1 MSMQNQI
8 LSEIPSALKQLAK
21 LVVRGFYDIE
31 YSLIVDMLV
40 RYHCMRE
47 DDLCDLL
54 KFDKKVLRGKLA
66 TLKSDK
72 FLVVKLKIETGE
84 DGKAA
89 KMNCWFINYRIFVN
103 IVKYKLDHMRKK
115 METEERDATSRS
127 SFKCSACDKQ
137 FTDLEADQLF
147 DPMTQEFKC
156 TFCGA
161 SVEEDEA
168 AMPKKDSRL
177 LLAKFNDQMEKLYD
191 LLRMVEDYK
200 WVTNLL
206 MRSTHGYSQL
216 CEFIFRLSPDLLEPD
231 PVDFMSNEAGEK
243 KMVTE
248 GGTGPG
254 GEKGSWSG
262 EATRAGGGFRMESQ
276 QVKISFGEEESQGRE
291 AKELPSWMTEST
303 VGGEAVAAAP
313 GAGSLGPSM
322 GLVTEAEADT
332 EAAPDDEITNLLL
345 RHERTN
351 KDKGL
356 GPLIPGE
363 DSDSDNRSDDSE
375 AEMPGDDEAALLA
388 ATFANTERGEE
399 EEAVEVME
407 DDSDENDDIPTISVG
422 GEEYDI
428 TDVTP
433 DVIAKMT
440 SDEMDKY
447 NQLYQD
453 FYKDMY

>member
-1 MSMQNQI
+1 MQNQI

-200 WVTNLL
+200 WVLNLYITL
-206 MRSTHGYSQL
+206 NVRT
-216 CEFIFRLSPDLLEPD
+216 
-231 PVDFMSNEAGEK
+231 
-243 KMVTE
+243 
-248 GGTGPG
+248 GT
-254 GEKGSWSG
+254 
-262 EATRAGGGFRMESQ
+262 
-276 QVKISFGEEESQGRE
+276 
-291 AKELPSWMTEST
+291 
-303 VGGEAVAAAP
+303 
-313 GAGSLGPSM
+313 
-322 GLVTEAEADT
+322 
-332 EAAPDDEITNLLL
+332 
-345 RHERTN
+345 
-351 KDKGL
+351 
-356 GPLIPGE
+356 
-363 DSDSDNRSDDSE
+363 
-375 AEMPGDDEAALLA
+375 
-388 ATFANTERGEE
+388 
-399 EEAVEVME
+399 
-407 DDSDENDDIPTISVG
+407 
-422 GEEYDI
+422 
-428 TDVTP
+428 
-433 DVIAKMT
+433 VI
-440 SDEMDKY
+440 
-447 NQLYQD
+447 
-453 FYKDMY
+453 